1 MATKNLPRILSQ
13 LKSKSNACPETAG
26 RHNLTRSSTQET
38 WTQTVCHSSA
48 AAAAA
53 TIDVDRPESNSR
65 PESNGKRKVQNTAT
79 EAKPF
84 EDIPGPKAWP
94 FVGTLPHYVFGHGLT
109 RIYDHQVRIKG
120 PYADHIL
127 IPRAQPEVVYFLIP
141 NESPYFSDCKPK
153 ISASNSL

>member
-13 LKSKSNACPETAG
+13 LKSNANACPATAG

-38 WTQTVCHSSA
+38 WTQTACQSSA

-53 TIDVDRPESNSR
+53 AVDVDRSESNS
-65 PESNGKRKVQNTAT
+65 KRTVQNTAV

-109 RIYDHQVRIKG
+109 RIYDHQVCIK
-120 PYADHIL
+120 YFQLSSAE
-127 IPRAQPEVVYFLIP
+127 PRT
-141 NESPYFSDCKPK
+141 
-153 ISASNSL
+153 